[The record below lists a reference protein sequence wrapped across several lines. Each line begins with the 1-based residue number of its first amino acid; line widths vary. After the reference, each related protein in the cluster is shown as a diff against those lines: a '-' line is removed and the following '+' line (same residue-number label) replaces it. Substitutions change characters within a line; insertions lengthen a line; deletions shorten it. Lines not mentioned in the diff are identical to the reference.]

1 MQCIRY
7 EEHESI
13 YTFYQ
18 ILADE
23 AEIVVDHIKKT

>member
-7 EEHESI
+7 EKHDSV

-23 AEIVVDHIKKT
+23 AEIVADHIKKT